1 MRNAVFDHKVRVTA
15 LLFLAAILLTS
26 GLGCLGKSSPF
37 SLRVDSLNRDRVLLD
52 VPVNPGDRF
61 YIDYIHSSAKTPIRS
76 TFEVGSEGQMV
87 LVEESFL
94 WYGAGLESV
103 EHPGVRIIS
112 KEGETRVLLD
122 RHFPSLRLRVGCVA
136 NHRLT
141 FNGRTIPLKEIAEGR
156 ELLKIWIRK
165 DR

>member
-1 MRNAVFDHKVRVTA
+1 MSKVIFDHKVRVTA
-15 LLFLAAILLTS
+15 LLFLAAILLVT
-26 GLGCLGKSSPF
+26 GLRCLRESSPF
-37 SLRVDSLNRDRVLLD
+37 SLRVDSLNRERILLD

-61 YIDYIHSSAKTPIRS
+61 YIDYIHSSAKTPVRS
-76 TFEVGSEGQMV
+76 TFQVGSEGQMV

-94 WYGAGLESV
+94 WHGAGLEST

-122 RHFPSLRLRVGCVA
+122 RHFPFLRLRVGCVA

-141 FNGRTIPLKEIAEGR
+141 FNGRTIPLKEIAEGC
-156 ELLKIWIRK
+156 ELLKIWIRMG
-165 DR
+165 R